1 MKLFLNAKKRRKL
14 NTLNVVVIQKPNGVQ
29 IKIEIVILMIFILMN
44 DILTLKNNRKL
55 ILSWNNTIILTINR
69 YYNQDD
75 KEVFMTGIV
84 KIGQLVNNQF

>member
-1 MKLFLNAKKRRKL
+1 
-14 NTLNVVVIQKPNGVQ
+14 
-29 IKIEIVILMIFILMN
+29 MN

-75 KEVFMTGIV
+75 KEVFMTGIG

>member
-1 MKLFLNAKKRRKL
+1 MVL
-14 NTLNVVVIQKPNGVQ
+14 IQKPNGVQ

-75 KEVFMTGIV
+75 KEVFMTGIG